1 MLDELGGEV
10 VAAGVGALLLGHV
23 KNEHRDG
30 LLARHRLLGGGNLGL
45 HVIHQ
50 LLRPF
55 FHLEDASQVIEILIY
70 VLQISPQ
77 LVALDGGQGHN
88 SVLGEGVMFRVIFLT
103 EGAGAAVDK
112 VGLQRQ
118 DGFQARLIRHLGN
131 DLVFRTVLGCHA
143 GIVIGCVNDPVP
155 QPQGHQL
162 IARIHIRTENLLG
175 HVGKCDLRA
184 VLGGQG
190 KGKSLG
196 VCRGFRALD
205 IPRRSRAGRRGRI
218 LAGGAAGRQAQGEG
232 EGQGYELFH
241 DNPPFLCCGQKNP
254 AFRRK
259 AGLLIA
265 MGTIGPHG
273 GKQTGCFLR
282 KTPILLHRQQV
293 S

>member
-1 MLDELGGEV
+1 M
-10 VAAGVGALLLGHV
+10 
-23 KNEHRDG
+23 
-30 LLARHRLLGGGNLGL
+30 
-45 HVIHQ
+45 
-50 LLRPF
+50 
-55 FHLEDASQVIEILIY
+55 
-70 VLQISPQ
+70 
-77 LVALDGGQGHN
+77 
-88 SVLGEGVMFRVIFLT
+88 
-103 EGAGAAVDK
+103 
-112 VGLQRQ
+112 
-118 DGFQARLIRHLGN
+118 
-131 DLVFRTVLGCHA
+131 
-143 GIVIGCVNDPVP
+143 
-155 QPQGHQL
+155 
-162 IARIHIRTENLLG
+162 
-175 HVGKCDLRA
+175 GKCDLRA

-265 MGTIGPHG
+265 MGTIEPHG